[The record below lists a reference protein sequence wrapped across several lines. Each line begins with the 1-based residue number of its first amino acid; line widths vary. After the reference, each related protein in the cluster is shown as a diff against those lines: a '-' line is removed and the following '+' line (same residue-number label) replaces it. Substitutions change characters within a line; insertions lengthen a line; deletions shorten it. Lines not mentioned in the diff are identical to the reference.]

1 MKIKSIL
8 FSFVFLLTFSVN
20 AQLSQSQ
27 IQQIDSLF
35 LDWNSSNHPGGSIG
49 VMQNGKLVF
58 SKAYGL
64 ASIEY
69 EVANTTETLF
79 NIASVSKQFT
89 AMGIVLL
96 HLEGKLSIDDNIRKH
111 LPEMP
116 EFTEKITIRHML
128 HHTSGMRS
136 LHGLL
141 GLAGWRY
148 DDMRSNDDLM
158 RFMVLQQELNFEPG
172 SEYLYCNTG
181 YMFMATIIERITN
194 EKFAD
199 WMKKRIFEPLGMN
212 NTYVEDNYRNV
223 VSNNATSYYIN
234 SDGSYNRAIDFW
246 NYVGSGNMHST
257 TQDML
262 LWLENFSNPTSGW
275 EDAFKLMETQDKFN
289 NGGNNNYAFGVI
301 LDRFKDLKRIQH
313 GGSIGA
319 YRSFIAS
326 FPERKLSIAIL
337 CNFSTS
343 TSGKSNQITDIVLDI
358 EESESSANASTLTPP
373 LLKTIQLS
381 TQELEKFTHSF
392 WNPLSYYVRKIYVED
407 DTLRYFRTEDA
418 ISPLVP
424 IAKNEFQMLG
434 VEANLKVKFEQNKE
448 GEKQMLVTTNDNPP
462 IIMEAMNDPINDTL
476 KIMQDYSGKYYSSE
490 LQTTY
495 FIYMED
501 ESLKFHH
508 PRHGDHALSIL
519 KNDVLQGN
527 YPLNTLLMIRN
538 EKDEITGFRVSNGR
552 VRNLW
557 FEKQ

>member
-1 MKIKSIL
+1 MKIRSYIL
-8 FSFVFLLTFSVN
+8 IIAFLLSHGLN

-35 LDWNSSNHPGGSIG
+35 LDWNSPNHPGGSIG

-64 ASIEY
+64 ASLEY
-69 EVANTTETLF
+69 GITNTTETQF

-89 AMGIVLL
+89 ALGIVLL
-96 HLEGKLSIDDNIRKH
+96 HLEGKLSIDDNIRKY

-116 EFTEKITIRHML
+116 EFTERITIRHML

-136 LHGLL
+136 LHALL

-148 DDMRSNDDLM
+148 DDMRSNEDLM
-158 RFMVLQQELNFEPG
+158 RFMVLQKELNFEPG
-172 SEYLYCNTG
+172 SEYMYCNTG

-199 WMKKRIFEPLGMN
+199 WMKKTILEPLGMN

-234 SDGSYNRAIDFW
+234 RDGSYNRAIEFW

-262 LWLENFSNPTSGW
+262 LWLDNFSNPRSGW
-275 EDAFKLMETQDKFN
+275 EDAFKMMETQDKFN
-289 NGGNNNYAFGVI
+289 NGTENSYAFGVFV
-301 LDRFKDLKRIQH
+301 DSFKDQKRFQH

-319 YRSFIAS
+319 FSSVIS
-326 FPERKLSIAIL
+326 TFPERKLSIAIL
-337 CNFSTS
+337 SNFSNSVGT
-343 TSGKSNQITDIVLDI
+343 KSNLITDIVLDP
-358 EESESSANASTLTPP
+358 EVSESLANASTPP
-373 LLKTIQLS
+373 PPSLKTIQLS
-381 TQELEKFTHSF
+381 TQELEKFTQSY
-392 WNPLSYYVRKIYVED
+392 WEPSAYYVRKIYVED
-407 DTLRYFRTEDA
+407 DTLRYFRTEEA

-434 VEANLKVKFEQNKE
+434 VAANLKVKFEENKE
-448 GEKQMLVTTNDNPP
+448 GEKEMLVSINDNPP
-462 IIMEAMNDPINDTL
+462 IIMEAINNPISDTL
-476 KIMQDYSGKYYSSE
+476 KIMQEYSGKYYSPE

-501 ESLKFHH
+501 EALKFHH

-519 KNDVLQGN
+519 KKDVLQGN
-527 YPLNTLLMIRN
+527 YPLNTLNMIRN
-538 EKDEITGFRVSNGR
+538 EKAEIIGFRVSNGR